1 MNAAAKTNPTRV
13 LILRM
18 VAGAVVG
25 AATTGLFL
33 AFVGDP
39 FLDLGDPTN
48 LLAIV
53 AGLTYV
59 VMGLGVAFGI
69 AAPRAGATY
78 LNVEDAEEI
87 REQGGLL
94 TPSAIACVLM
104 GAFLL
109 ILALA
114 EPIGTTIALSLAVVC
129 LVGITISGWLTAKRQ
144 DELTKQIGLEA
155 STMAFQVVL
164 VAMGAWAVLA
174 LLRDTPAIDPL
185 GLVSALAL
193 IQLFAVFIVITKRGM
208 LMPR

>member
-1 MNAAAKTNPTRV
+1 MNAVAKANPVRV

-18 VAGAVVG
+18 VAGAIVG
-25 AATTGLFL
+25 ATTTGLFL

-53 AGLTYV
+53 AGLSYV

-69 AAPRAGATY
+69 AAPKAGATY

-87 REQGGLL
+87 REQGRLL

-114 EPIGTTIALSLAVVC
+114 EPIGRGVALPLAVAC
-129 LVGITISGWLTAKRQ
+129 LVGIVVAGWLTARRQ

-164 VAMGAWAVLA
+164 MGIAVWAVLA
-174 LLRDTPAIDPL
+174 LLGDGPSISP
-185 GLVSALAL
+185 LAL
-193 IQLFAVFIVITKRGM
+193 LSGLSLLQLFTAFVVITKRGM
-208 LMPR
+208 MMPR